1 MPTFS
6 FSFFTQLSLTV
17 TPILFS
23 LEPETITQLMCL
35 MCLAQMCNHEW
46 LLNMMIGLL
55 LQLMTTSSHY
65 AYLAITDIP
74 SMCSHLDFAIYNNT
88 IADLSYISDT
98 ERTIAEASS

>member
-74 SMCSHLDFAIYNNT
+74 SMCSHLDFAI
-88 IADLSYISDT
+88 L
-98 ERTIAEASS
+98 